1 MRLTVVICTWNRA
14 SSLRKTL
21 DSMTHLVPPDG
32 TDWELLVVDNNCTD
46 DTGAVLESFSGRLP
60 MRALR
65 EPRPG
70 KSHALN
76 RAVEAATGEYILY
89 TDDDVKVDPYWLQGY
104 HDAFKS
110 HPDGVVF
117 GGPIVPWFEGD
128 PPDWLVQTFHR
139 VEYAFAALDLG
150 GDPVKLRGRH
160 SPFGANMAI
169 RAEEQR
175 TFHYD
180 TGLGPRPGSALRGEE
195 VALVQRMFAAG
206 AEGYWV
212 PEARVQHHIPRER
225 QTVSYLRAWYRG
237 WGEVLA
243 LREHAQKPGPILG
256 RPLWLW
262 RELVATQV
270 RYRTARWFAKPD
282 RWIEE
287 LKRLSIA
294 QGMFAA
300 LGRTD

>member
-1 MRLTVVICTWNRA
+1 
-14 SSLRKTL
+14 
-21 DSMTHLVPPDG
+21 
-32 TDWELLVVDNNCTD
+32 
-46 DTGAVLESFSGRLP
+46 
-60 MRALR
+60 
-65 EPRPG
+65 
-70 KSHALN
+70 
-76 RAVEAATGEYILY
+76 
-89 TDDDVKVDPYWLQGY
+89 
-104 HDAFKS
+104 
-110 HPDGVVF
+110 
-117 GGPIVPWFEGD
+117 
-128 PPDWLVQTFHR
+128 
-139 VEYAFAALDLG
+139 
-150 GDPVKLRGRH
+150 
-160 SPFGANMAI
+160 
-169 RAEEQR
+169 
-175 TFHYD
+175 
-180 TGLGPRPGSALRGEE
+180 
-195 VALVQRMFAAG
+195 MFAAG